1 MGRESLR
8 GHIDSFPIHYADGQ
22 EFGSASAAIVD
33 HDDMCRL
40 RATVNRGVMSVCTSN
55 CGRSTGAK
63 DQAGLDARRAK
74 KIVSSFL
81 QQFLPVKR
89 PAPSM
94 IYAGPDACASILR
107 PHRFFKVSDSLH
119 VDRIVDDKRP
129 AEFYPLPAYKLVA

>member
-8 GHIDSFPIHYADGQ
+8 GHIDGFPIHYADGK

-74 KIVSSFL
+74 KIVT
-81 QQFLPVKR
+81 QFLAAVL
-89 PAPSM
+89 
-94 IYAGPDACASILR
+94 AGEKARTEHDLR
-107 PHRFFKVSDSLH
+107 RS
-119 VDRIVDDKRP
+119 
-129 AEFYPLPAYKLVA
+129 